1 MTSSTSTHP
10 STGLP
15 FPSTTSYT
23 PTGTASNLL
32 LELLCD
38 STHPLE
44 VPMCRRCSSQLSRE
58 LARQLGELE
67 AECGVYSSALKELMA
82 AKRGGGRGSG
92 FNAEV
97 ARDQLMGLEQEE
109 RELVEQLT
117 ALETEERALSAEL
130 DQKLKERREL
140 ADSDETLYRRLRDNH
155 RALIEG
161 AEEQRSVKAQM
172 KYEGDQLQ
180 RLQRINPLDMAFFIW
195 IDGEY
200 GTINGLR

>member
-1 MTSSTSTHP
+1 
-10 STGLP
+10 
-15 FPSTTSYT
+15 
-23 PTGTASNLL
+23 
-32 LELLCD
+32 
-38 STHPLE
+38 
-44 VPMCRRCSSQLSRE
+44 MCRRCSSQLSRE
-58 LARQLGELE
+58 LTRQLGELE
-67 AECGVYSSALKELMA
+67 AECGVYNSALEELIA
-82 AKRGGGRGSG
+82 AKRAGGRGG
-92 FNAEV
+92 FNAEE

-117 ALETEERALSAEL
+117 ALETEEKALSAEL
-130 DQKLKERREL
+130 DLKLKERREL

-155 RALIEG
+155 RALIAG
-161 AEEQRSVKAQM
+161 AEEQRSVKAQI